1 MYRALRAEKI
11 VDTVKAL
18 QARIA
23 ARFPGSG
30 LSKVCHDLIGIAE
43 QTSARIADVDRPH
56 WGIRLSLAA
65 AIGAGLAGLIYL
77 AANGLALKG
86 SDELTEI
93 LQGLDSAVNL
103 LVIIG
108 GAVFFLSTIETR
120 WKRNRALTALH
131 ELRAIVHVIDMHQL
145 TKDPSMIG
153 QARMST
159 SPDRELSPFELKRY
173 LDYCSEMLSLTAKL
187 AALYAER
194 LSDAVVVDTVGDIE
208 RLTSDLS
215 NKIWQKITMV
225 QGLEGRNAPSPSPQ
239 SFIPSA

>member
-11 VDTVKAL
+11 VETVKAL

-23 ARFPGSG
+23 GRFPGSG
-30 LSKVCHDLIGIAE
+30 LSRVCEDLISVAE
-43 QTSARIADVDRPH
+43 RTSERIADVEREH
-56 WGIRLSLAA
+56 WGIRLTLAT
-65 AIGAGLAGLIYL
+65 AIALGLVGLAYLVVHGLT
-77 AANGLALKG
+77 LKG
-86 SDELTEI
+86 TDELTEI

-103 LVIIG
+103 LVILG
-108 GAVFFLSTIETR
+108 GVAFFLSTAETR
-120 WKRNRALTALH
+120 WKRSRALKALH

-145 TKDPSMIG
+145 TKDPSMLG
-153 QARMST
+153 QARTSN
-159 SPDRELSPFELKRY
+159 SPDRELSPFELMRY

-225 QGLEGRNAPSPSPQ
+225 QGLEGRDVPLPAAKSIMPG
-239 SFIPSA
+239 A

>member
-11 VDTVKAL
+11 VSTVKAL

-23 ARFPGSG
+23 SRFPGSG
-30 LSKVCHDLIGIAE
+30 LARVCQDLIAIAE
-43 QTSARIADVDRPH
+43 QTSARVDDVDKPH
-56 WGIRLSLAA
+56 WGIRLSLAIA
-65 AIGAGLAGLIYL
+65 VGAGLAGLIYL
-77 AANGLALKG
+77 VAYGFALKG
-86 SDELTEI
+86 TDELTEI

-108 GAVFFLSTIETR
+108 GAIFFLSTLETR
-120 WKRNRALTALH
+120 WKRARALKALH

-145 TKDPSMIG
+145 TKDPSMLG
-153 QARMST
+153 QARMSN
-159 SPDRELSPFELKRY
+159 SPDRELSPFELMRY

-225 QGLEGRNAPSPSPQ
+225 QGLEGRDLPLPGPQ
-239 SFIPSA
+239 FMKPSA